1 MKLNIFALA
10 VLLMLTL
17 SACGSGAAQVEPQN
31 LTPPA
36 ITVQV
41 TKDNCPSIEVQAGM
55 QVAWINLDTVDHIL
69 MIEHKD
75 EQGTVTDSFGTTLLQ
90 PDTTFSTSL
99 DEPGQYTY
107 YCSED
112 KKQWGT
118 INVLAGE

>member
-1 MKLNIFALA
+1 MKFNVFALV
-10 VLLMLTL
+10 VLFTLAL
-17 SACGSGAAQVEPQN
+17 SACGSGITQAEPQN
-31 LTPPA
+31 LTLPA

-55 QVAWINLDTVDHIL
+55 QVAWINVDSVDHIL

-75 EQGTVTDSFGTTLLQ
+75 EQGVVTDSFGTTLLQ
-90 PDTTFSTSL
+90 PETTFSTSL
-99 DEPGQYTY
+99 KEPGQYTY

-118 INVLAGE
+118 INVLTGE